1 MDNEILILAFLAL
14 VIAGIAFLV
23 GANYGAADEAA
34 IQARLMNLNLPRCHE
49 VNITSDLETL
59 GLDVSILR
67 RVDWAQICQE
77 QLRAKGPVAVE
88 NCTEYA
94 KSVGLDLGAT

>member
-1 MDNEILILAFLAL
+1 MDNEILILIFVAL
-14 VIAGIAFLV
+14 TIAGIAFMV
-23 GANYGAADEAA
+23 GDAYGVADEAA
-34 IQARLMNLNLPRCHE
+34 VQARLMNLNLPRCHE
-49 VNITSDLETL
+49 VNITSDLDTL

-67 RVDWAQICQE
+67 RVDWAQLCQE
-77 QLRAKGPVAVE
+77 QLRARGPVAVR